1 MDNITYIVDEII
13 ENKVK
18 LENINTK
25 EIKIELLDILPG
37 NIHEG
42 SVLIFQDDKYII
54 DKNTEE
60 KRRISLRERLNKLKK
75 DWVNEKSRN
84 FTKRYDE
91 KWKAR
96 K

>member
-42 SVLIFQDDKYII
+42 SVLIFQADKYII

-75 DWVNEKSRN
+75 D
-84 FTKRYDE
+84 
-91 KWKAR
+91 
-96 K
+96 

>member
-75 DWVNEKSRN
+75 D
-84 FTKRYDE
+84 
-91 KWKAR
+91 
-96 K
+96 